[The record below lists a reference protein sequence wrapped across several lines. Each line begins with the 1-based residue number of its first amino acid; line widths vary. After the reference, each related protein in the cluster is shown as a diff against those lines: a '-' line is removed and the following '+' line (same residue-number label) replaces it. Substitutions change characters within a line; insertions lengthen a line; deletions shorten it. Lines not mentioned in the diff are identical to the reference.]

1 MSTPS
6 PAMLDY
12 KTNLLTLSFP
22 GEVEK
27 AFQEEY
33 FQKSLRHVRIALLFA
48 IFFYGIFGIL
58 DAWLFSEVKQKLW
71 FIRYAVLCPLIL
83 GVFLFSYSSH
93 FKRYMQ
99 LSIASVVLVAGLG
112 IIAMILIAPYPG
124 NYLYYA
130 GLILVFIY
138 GYTFFK
144 LRFIWATL
152 VGLMIVIAYE
162 IAAIWLSQTPIPVLV
177 NNNFFFLSGNIMG
190 MFACYSIEHYSRKD
204 FMQARLLEAEREKVD
219 AINRELEKRVEER
232 TAQLVT
238 ANEDLRQEIAERKRV
253 EEALRESE
261 RRYRTLFEDSR
272 DAVYITT
279 REGKLVETN
288 QSFLDLFDFTR
299 EEMVDLNVRERYVN
313 PDDRPRFQHDIE
325 KKGSVRDYE
334 LKLRKKDG
342 TEMDC
347 LLTATVRRA
356 DDGNILGYQGI
367 IRDITEKK
375 KLEAQL
381 RQAQKMEAIGTLA
394 GGIAHDFNNI
404 LSAVIGYTQIAL
416 DDVPKGTLLQS
427 NLKEVLKAGR
437 RARDV
442 VKQILAF
449 SRQTEQERKPLEI
462 SLIVK
467 EALKLLRASLPAT
480 IEIRQNIGTDL
491 ATVLADATQIHQVLM
506 NLCTNAAHA
515 MGERGGILEVN
526 LANVELGSDFTSRYP
541 DIDPGPYL
549 RLTVS
554 DTGHGMHP
562 SIMERIFNPFFTTK
576 ERGEGTGMGLA
587 VVHGIVKG
595 YGGTITVFSEPG
607 EGSTFHIYL
616 PLIDREVEPEARI
629 GEPIPT
635 GNEHIL
641 FIDDERAIVDVGKQI
656 LERLGY
662 DVVTITSSTAA
673 LELFRAQS
681 DKFDLVITDMTMP
694 NMTGEELA
702 RELMN
707 IRPDIPIILCS
718 GYSKKITEVKTK
730 DIGIRAFVVKPILKR
745 EIAETIRRVLDEKG

>member
-71 FIRYAVLCPLIL
+71 FIRYAVLCPLML

-130 GLILVFIY
+130 GLILVFMY

-190 MFACYSIEHYSRKD
+190 MFACYSIEFYSRKD

-313 PDDRPRFQHDIE
+313 PDDRARFQHDIE

-449 SRQTEQERKPLEI
+449 SRQAEQERKPLEI
-462 SLIVK
+462 SPIVK

-491 ATVLADATQIHQVLM
+491 GTVLADATQIHQVLM

-562 SIMERIFNPFFTTK
+562 SIMERIFDPFFTTK
-576 ERGEGTGMGLA
+576 ELGEGTGMGLA

-673 LELFRAQS
+673 LELFRAES

>member
-1 MSTPS
+1 MTTPS

-71 FIRYAVLCPLIL
+71 FIRYAVLCPLML

-130 GLILVFIY
+130 GLILVFMY

-190 MFACYSIEHYSRKD
+190 MFACYSIEFYSRKD

-313 PDDRPRFQHDIE
+313 PDDRARFQHDIE

-449 SRQTEQERKPLEI
+449 SRQAEQERKPLEI
-462 SLIVK
+462 SPIVK

-491 ATVLADATQIHQVLM
+491 GTVLADATQIHQVLM

-562 SIMERIFNPFFTTK
+562 SIMERIFDPFFTTK
-576 ERGEGTGMGLA
+576 ELGEGTGMGLA

-673 LELFRAQS
+673 LELFRTQS

-694 NMTGEELA
+694 NMTGE
-702 RELMN
+702 
-707 IRPDIPIILCS
+707 
-718 GYSKKITEVKTK
+718 
-730 DIGIRAFVVKPILKR
+730 
-745 EIAETIRRVLDEKG
+745 

>member
-1 MSTPS
+1 
-6 PAMLDY
+6 
-12 KTNLLTLSFP
+12 
-22 GEVEK
+22 
-27 AFQEEY
+27 
-33 FQKSLRHVRIALLFA
+33 
-48 IFFYGIFGIL
+48 
-58 DAWLFSEVKQKLW
+58 
-71 FIRYAVLCPLIL
+71 
-83 GVFLFSYSSH
+83 
-93 FKRYMQ
+93 
-99 LSIASVVLVAGLG
+99 
-112 IIAMILIAPYPG
+112 
-124 NYLYYA
+124 
-130 GLILVFIY
+130 
-138 GYTFFK
+138 
-144 LRFIWATL
+144 
-152 VGLMIVIAYE
+152 
-162 IAAIWLSQTPIPVLV
+162 
-177 NNNFFFLSGNIMG
+177 
-190 MFACYSIEHYSRKD
+190 
-204 FMQARLLEAEREKVD
+204 
-219 AINRELEKRVEER
+219 
-232 TAQLVT
+232 
-238 ANEDLRQEIAERKRV
+238 
-253 EEALRESE
+253 
-261 RRYRTLFEDSR
+261 
-272 DAVYITT
+272 
-279 REGKLVETN
+279 
-288 QSFLDLFDFTR
+288 
-299 EEMVDLNVRERYVN
+299 
-313 PDDRPRFQHDIE
+313 
-325 KKGSVRDYE
+325 
-334 LKLRKKDG
+334 
-342 TEMDC
+342 
-347 LLTATVRRA
+347 
-356 DDGNILGYQGI
+356 
-367 IRDITEKK
+367 
-375 KLEAQL
+375 
-381 RQAQKMEAIGTLA
+381 MEAIGTLA

-491 ATVLADATQIHQVLM
+491 GTVLADATQIHQVLM

-616 PLIDREVEPEARI
+616 PLIDREVEPEAGI